1 MCVCNRYGVYVLCV
15 CVLDYFQLKVFKVQ
29 SFWIYF
35 EEIICDFKC
44 LTSKFISVVCV
55 VGLLEWI
62 SKRENKTSFLALSLK
77 SNFGILNI
85 H

>member
-1 MCVCNRYGVYVLCV
+1 MCVCNRYGVMCVCVCV

-44 LTSKFISVVCV
+44 F
-55 VGLLEWI
+55 
-62 SKRENKTSFLALSLK
+62 
-77 SNFGILNI
+77 NFKV

>member
-1 MCVCNRYGVYVLCV
+1 MDYYHFNYITKLEKNKRKNPFVIFMVLCV

-44 LTSKFISVVCV
+44 LTSKFISMVCV
-55 VGLLEWI
+55 LGLVE
-62 SKRENKTSFLALSLK
+62 
-77 SNFGILNI
+77 
-85 H
+85 